1 MIIISHIYTS
11 LSFLFHRSAP
21 ETCDALENIKKKN
34 KDKDRDIQKI
44 IIIIVLIITTRNSS
58 IISTWWAHKSSP

>member
-21 ETCDALENIKKKN
+21 ETCDALENIKKN
-34 KDKDRDIQKI
+34 KDKDRHIQKI